1 MSRSKAPI
9 AFGALA
15 AGGIG
20 YYLYSA
26 GGDPKAAQHKA
37 EGDAH
42 RAAADIKKHLPG
54 DHPNAEKNLKGY
66 GREAGAKLDN
76 AVAEVDKQAGRA
88 KSNAEA
94 YAKDAR
100 AEALRAVDKFD
111 NKVEEGANKAKGW
124 FK

>member
-37 EGDAH
+37 EGTFSLLFFSFSFYDFLP
-42 RAAADIKKHLPG
+42 RASFSETMTR
-54 DHPNAEKNLKGY
+54 EKERRRSKIL
-66 GREAGAKLDN
+66 
-76 AVAEVDKQAGRA
+76 
-88 KSNAEA
+88 
-94 YAKDAR
+94 
-100 AEALRAVDKFD
+100 
-111 NKVEEGANKAKGW
+111 
-124 FK
+124 

>member
-37 EGDAH
+37 EGMFFSFPFVTISFRELPSRDNDS
-42 RAAADIKKHLPG
+42 RKKG
-54 DHPNAEKNLKGY
+54 
-66 GREAGAKLDN
+66 
-76 AVAEVDKQAGRA
+76 
-88 KSNAEA
+88 
-94 YAKDAR
+94 
-100 AEALRAVDKFD
+100 
-111 NKVEEGANKAKGW
+111 EG
-124 FK
+124 